1 MNKKLK
7 INVDNLTPQLDHMV
21 PDPELT
27 ASENALIAA
36 ELASLTAKLQ
46 QLLPDPSLSPLERLE
61 RFVRVID
68 NVDADMTQLES
79 ANSKLQKLQS
89 RINNFVPQEGLTTEQ
104 KINVLVDLVENKL
117 EKLNLKDAGL
127 NRMIEKLES
136 IGDPRIPS

>member
-1 MNKKLK
+1 MTRKLK
-7 INVDNLTPQLDHMV
+7 INVNNLTPQLDHMV
-21 PDPELT
+21 PDPKLT
-27 ASENALIAA
+27 ADENALIAA

-68 NVDADMTQLES
+68 NVEADMTQLES
-79 ANSKLQKLQS
+79 ANSKLQKLQN
-89 RINNFVPQEGLTTEQ
+89 RLNNFVPQEGLTSEQ
-104 KINVLVDLVENKL
+104 KINVLVDLVENKI
-117 EKLNLKDAGL
+117 EKMNLKNAGL